1 MNKPMNTAPHVI
13 PCNANAIEEVKN
25 VLRYLSELSGKG
37 IITGQHTQT
46 TVQKELRYIEE
57 VTGKLPAL
65 CGFELLSYSPNIN
78 YSDASEECLIE
89 VEENKNTLDNAWDW
103 ALNKRGLVTFTWH
116 WFSPFGS
123 RDKGFYTEH
132 TTFDASLAVKEGTE
146 ENRQLIADMDHMAEL
161 LKPFCERRIPILWRP
176 FHESE
181 GEWFWWGAKGP
192 EVAKQLYRIMY
203 DRYTHHHGLN
213 NLIWVWNSPLPEGYV
228 GDDVCDVISLDLYPP
243 KHTHTDLE
251 TEYHQLVKI
260 TPANKLTALGEIGVL
275 PSIPRLAETHI
286 PWIWYMT
293 WSNDFGATEEWTTEE
308 ELRAAYAHPYAVTL
322 DTLPRLY

>member
-1 MNKPMNTAPHVI
+1 MNNRIHAL
-13 PCNANAIEEVKN
+13 PCNPEAIAEVKA
-25 VLRYLSELSGKG
+25 VLRYLWSLAGKG

-65 CGFELLSYSPNIN
+65 CGFELLAYSPGIN
-78 YSDASEECLIE
+78 YADAGEACLIE

-103 ALNKRGLVTFTWH
+103 VLNRRGLITFTWH

-132 TTFDASLAVKEGTE
+132 TTFDASLAVIEGTE
-146 ENRQLIADMDHMAEL
+146 ENKRLIADMDHMAEL
-161 LKPFCERRIPILWRP
+161 LKPFCEKRIPVLWRP

-192 EVAKQLYRIMY
+192 EVASQLYRMMY
-203 DRYTHHHGLN
+203 ERYTNDHGLN

-228 GDDVCDVISLDLYPP
+228 GDDVCDVISLDVYLP

-251 TEYHQLVKI
+251 KEYGELLKI
-260 TPANKLTALGEIGVL
+260 TAARKLTALAEVGVL
-275 PSIPRLAETHI
+275 PNIPMLSKTRI
-286 PWIWYMT
+286 PWTWYMT
-293 WSNDFGATEEWTTEE
+293 WSNDFGASGEWTTKE
-308 ELRAAYAHPYAVTL
+308 ELRRAYDHPYAVTL
-322 DTLPRLY
+322 DKLPRLY

>member
-1 MNKPMNTAPHVI
+1 MNETIHAA
-13 PCNANAIEEVKN
+13 PCNSNAIDEVKN
-25 VLRYLSELSGKG
+25 VLSYLRELPGKG
-37 IITGQHTQT
+37 ILTGQHTQT
-46 TVQKELRYIEE
+46 TVQKELKYIEE

-65 CGFELLSYSPNIN
+65 CGFELLAYSPNIN
-78 YSDASEECLIE
+78 YEDAGEACLIE

-103 ALNKRGLVTFTWH
+103 VLNKHGLITFTWH

-132 TTFDASLAVKEGTE
+132 TTFDASQAVLEGTE
-146 ENRQLIADMDHMAEL
+146 EHARLIADMDHMAEL
-161 LKPFCERRIPILWRP
+161 LKPFCEKRIPILWRP

-192 EVAKQLYRIMY
+192 EVAKQLYRMMY
-203 DRYTHHHGLN
+203 LRYTHHHRLN

-228 GDDVCDVISLDLYPP
+228 GDDVCDVISLDTYPP

-251 TEYHQLVKI
+251 DEYNRLVKI

-275 PSIPRLAETHI
+275 PSIPRLSETHI
-286 PWIWYMT
+286 PWVWYMT
-293 WSNDFGATEEWTTEE
+293 WSNEFGATEEWTTKE
-308 ELRAAYAHPYAVTL
+308 ELRHAYGHPYSVTL
-322 DTLPRLY
+322 DMLPRLY